1 MSYDKRRDREGV
13 VAQENKASTVKTTGE
28 LQLKTPAKMSTLPA
42 RALYPDEF
50 ARNLYIDQIF

>member
-1 MSYDKRRDREGV
+1 MPYDKRRDREEV
-13 VAQENKASTVKTTGE
+13 IVPDNEASTVKTTGE